1 MLSSLIYS
9 PSQITL
15 QDICNRLLI
24 GVLFSY
30 SFCSF
35 GGFSLKRLQC
45 GLDHIHLL
53 LLPFYKLPRVTKYLL
68 NTSLMF
74 LVTKPLMVGNCYKQ
88 QMIELCKPSMT
99 VQIPKILKDSA
110 HGLLKMRKILRQSW
124 EVNLNYS
131 GRLRRLEIL
140 IIGF

>member
-9 PSQITL
+9 PSQIIL

-24 GVLFSY
+24 GVLFSQA
-30 SFCSF
+30 FCSF

-45 GLDHIHLL
+45 SLDHIHLL

-74 LVTKPLMVGNCYKQ
+74 LVTKPLMLGNCYKQ
-88 QMIELCKPSMT
+88 IELCKPSMT
-99 VQIPKILKDSA
+99 VQVPNILKDSA
-110 HGLLKMRKILRQSW
+110 HGLLKMRKILRQNR

-131 GRLRRLEIL
+131 GRLRLRKTAR
-140 IIGF
+140 F